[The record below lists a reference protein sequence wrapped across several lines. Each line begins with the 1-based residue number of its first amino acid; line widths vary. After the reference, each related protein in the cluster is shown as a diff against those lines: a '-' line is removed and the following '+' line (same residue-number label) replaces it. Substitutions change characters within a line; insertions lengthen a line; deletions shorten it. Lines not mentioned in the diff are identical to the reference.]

1 MARKGKQAK
10 AGAPFGNQN
19 FLKGQ
24 PRFITEALIR
34 HLLAVVKDPRAAATP
49 AEAKIERRRIDF
61 MVDTLVRLA
70 MDGDTTCLRLVMDRV
85 EGSAHQTMIFK
96 PIDEQP
102 DEAEAGRLLL
112 TRDKLAAMTDE
123 ERTALYRSSITEAG
137 RTLGSA

>member
-1 MARKGKQAK
+1 MTAK
-10 AGAPFGNQN
+10 RNVGGQPGNFN
-19 FLKGQ
+19 RLKGQ

-34 HLLAVVKDPRAAATP
+34 HLLEVVKDPRACADKTKAR
-49 AEAKIERRRIDF
+49 IERRRIDF

-96 PIDEQP
+96 PMDERP
-102 DEAEAGRLLL
+102 DEAEAGRLQI
-112 TRDKLAAMTDE
+112 THEKLVEMSDE
-123 ERTALYRSSITEAG
+123 QRISLYRTTLAEAG